1 MVYQKLNAAVFGS
14 GGYWRSVGWA
24 VGVALLVAPIE
35 PIRFFSV
42 AVSAVGGGV
51 GLGAVTGIAL
61 VWLLRQPAKE
71 AQKGR
76 QPPPTLR
83 LPPGSCL

>member
-1 MVYQKLNAAVFGS
+1 MVYQKLKAAVFGS
-14 GGYWRSVGWA
+14 GGYWPSSVGWA

-71 AQKGR
+71 A
-76 QPPPTLR
+76 
-83 LPPGSCL
+83 